1 MSCNYTKIVDRFLA
15 IQNHEINLDS
25 LTFGDW
31 RPVTDEG
38 KTKLKASILQCKT
51 SGQDLF
57 TGVVRTESISV
68 MPKAHVD
75 WIQFKQTGSNQRP
88 PSDPVAISTDN

>member
-1 MSCNYTKIVDRFLA
+1 MDHFLA
-15 IQNHEINLDS
+15 IQNHEINLES

-75 WIQFKQTGSNQRP
+75 WI
-88 PSDPVAISTDN
+88 